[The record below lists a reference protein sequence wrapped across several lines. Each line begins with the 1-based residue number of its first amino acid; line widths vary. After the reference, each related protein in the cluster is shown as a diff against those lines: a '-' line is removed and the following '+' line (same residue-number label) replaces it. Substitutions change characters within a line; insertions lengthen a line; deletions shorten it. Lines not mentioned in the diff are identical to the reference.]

1 MRERIPY
8 LDALRCLAIFLV
20 VLLHNDAPVVVNTAC
35 YGRPSWYLCMFL
47 DGAVRLGVPLFFMI
61 SGCLL
66 LNGTGAAEPA
76 AFYRKKLPRLL
87 VPLAVWNVIY
97 HWTNAW
103 QFHTDTGLLALLQKA
118 FNRGTGYH
126 MWYIYVLLGL
136 YLLCPFLK
144 RMVDGCTPSQLAAL
158 VGIILL
164 PTAVLPLV
172 SQMVSWSVVPLDTLM
187 PGQAAYFLL
196 GYGLGRWSLSLGQQR
211 VFLYLGG
218 AAGYLVCTAVN
229 LLSAS
234 PQEHPPPVQ
243 RRGHHLPLPDGLRP
257 VCVGPHPLG
266 KTGRGPAAPRPA
278 AGLAVPAGLRDLL
291 GPSPG
296 AGPGDQAGGGRPD
309 CPGVSG
315 RPAGPDLWDLP
326 GLLPGGIPHP
336 NPEKTAALS
345 TRTSPLTGEVRV
357 LMPRQKF
364 FEIPSLQTGRNVILS
379 SCKQELLLLRRAE
392 RGTHH
397 SIQQKA
403 GSHFGRHPQSGRA
416 PLR

>member
-66 LNGTGAAEPA
+66 LGKPEAAEPA
-76 AFYRKKLPRLL
+76 AFYQKKLPRLL
-87 VPLAVWNVIY
+87 APLAVWNVIY

-144 RMVDGCTPSQLAAL
+144 RMVDGCTPRQLAAL
-158 VGIILL
+158 AGIILL

-172 SQMVSWSVVPLDTLM
+172 SQMVSWSVVPLDMLM

-196 GYGLGRWSLSLGQQR
+196 GYGLGRWSLSGQQR

-234 PQEHPPPVQ
+234 PQEI
-243 RRGHHLPLPDGLRP
+243 PLPFSGGDTIFHYLSACALFVWVRTLWEKRGEVLRP
-257 VCVGPHPLG
+257 LARPLFWLSRRAFGIYWVHPLVLDLVTRQVG
-266 KTGRGPAAPRPA
+266 GGLTVLEY
-278 AGLAVPAGLRDLL
+278 LAVRLGLTFGISLAF
-291 GPSPG
+291 S
-296 AGPGDQAGGGRPD
+296 QA
-309 CPGVSG
+309 VS
-315 RPAGPDLWDLP
+315 R
-326 GLLPGGIPHP
+326 IP
-336 NPEKTAALS
+336 
-345 TRTSPLTGEVRV
+345 V
-357 LMPRQKF
+357 LK
-364 FEIPSLQTGRNVILS
+364 
-379 SCKQELLLLRRAE
+379 KLLL
-392 RGTHH
+392 
-397 SIQQKA
+397 
-403 GSHFGRHPQSGRA
+403 
-416 PLR
+416 

>member
-61 SGCLL
+61 SGSLL

-144 RMVDGCTPSQLAAL
+144 RMVDGCTPRQLAAL
-158 VGIILL
+158 AGIILL

-196 GYGLGRWSLSLGQQR
+196 GYGLGRWSLSGQQR

-218 AAGYLVCTAVN
+218 AAGYLVCAAVN

-234 PQEHPPPVQ
+234 PPGDPPPVQ
-243 RRGHHLPLPDGLRP
+243 RRGHHLPLSVGLRP

-266 KTGRGPAAPRPA
+266 ETRGGPAAPRPPPR
-278 AGLAVPAGLRDLL
+278 LAVPAGLRDLL

-309 CPGVSG
+309 WSGVSG

-336 NPEKTAALS
+336 RPEKTAAL
-345 TRTSPLTGEVRV
+345 
-357 LMPRQKF
+357 KHAD
-364 FEIPSLQTGRNVILS
+364 
-379 SCKQELLLLRRAE
+379 LLR
-392 RGTHH
+392 
-397 SIQQKA
+397 
-403 GSHFGRHPQSGRA
+403 
-416 PLR
+416 

>member
-87 VPLAVWNVIY
+87 APLAVWNVIY

-136 YLLCPFLK
+136 YLLCPFL
-144 RMVDGCTPSQLAAL
+144 RRIVENSTPRQLAAL
-158 VGIILL
+158 AGIILL
-164 PTAVLPLV
+164 PASVLPLV
-172 SQMVSWSVVPLDTLM
+172 SQMVSWSVVPLDMLM

-196 GYGLGRWSLSLGQQR
+196 GYGLGRWSLSGQQR

-234 PQEHPPPVQ
+234 SQEI
-243 RRGHHLPLPDGLRP
+243 PLPFSGGDTIF
-257 VCVGPHPLG
+257 HY
-266 KTGRGPAAPRPA
+266 
-278 AGLAVPAGLRDLL
+278 AGLRDLL

-336 NPEKTAALS
+336 SPEKAVAL
-345 TRTSPLTGEVRV
+345 
-357 LMPRQKF
+357 KHAD
-364 FEIPSLQTGRNVILS
+364 
-379 SCKQELLLLRRAE
+379 LLR
-392 RGTHH
+392 
-397 SIQQKA
+397 
-403 GSHFGRHPQSGRA
+403 
-416 PLR
+416 

>member
-8 LDALRCLAIFLV
+8 LDALRCLAICLV

-66 LNGTGAAEPA
+66 LGKPETVEPA

-87 VPLAVWNVIY
+87 APLAVWNVIY

-144 RMVDGCTPSQLAAL
+144 RMVDGCTPRQLAAL
-158 VGIILL
+158 AGIILL

-196 GYGLGRWSLSLGQQR
+196 GYGLGRWSLSGQQR
-211 VFLYLGG
+211 VFLYLG
-218 AAGYLVCTAVN
+218 ARRAIWCVRRSIC
-229 LLSAS
+229 S
-234 PQEHPPPVQ
+234 P
-243 RRGHHLPLPDGLRP
+243 PLPRRSPSHSAEGTP
-257 VCVGPHPLG
+257 SSTIC
-266 KTGRGPAAPRPA
+266 RPA
-278 AGLAVPAGLRDLL
+278 PCLCGSAPFGSGGMKRSGLSP

-296 AGPGDQAGGGRPD
+296 CPSGP
-309 CPGVSG
+309 SG
-315 RPAGPDLWDLP
+315 
-326 GLLPGGIPHP
+326 
-336 NPEKTAALS
+336 S
-345 TRTSPLTGEVRV
+345 T
-357 LMPRQKF
+357 
-364 FEIPSLQTGRNVILS
+364 
-379 SCKQELLLLRRAE
+379 
-392 RGTHH
+392 
-397 SIQQKA
+397 
-403 GSHFGRHPQSGRA
+403 GSTPWCWIW
-416 PLR
+416 

>member
-61 SGCLL
+61 SGSLL
-66 LNGTGAAEPA
+66 LGGPEAAEPA

-144 RMVDGCTPSQLAAL
+144 RMVDGCTPRQLAAL
-158 VGIILL
+158 AGIILL

-196 GYGLGRWSLSLGQQR
+196 GYGLGRWSLSGQQR

-234 PQEHPPPVQ
+234 PQEIPFHSA
-243 RRGHHLPLPDGLRP
+243 
-257 VCVGPHPLG
+257 VG
-266 KTGRGPAAPRPA
+266 T
-278 AGLAVPAGLRDLL
+278 
-291 GPSPG
+291 PS
-296 AGPGDQAGGGRPD
+296 
-309 CPGVSG
+309 
-315 RPAGPDLWDLP
+315 
-326 GLLPGGIPHP
+326 
-336 NPEKTAALS
+336 S
-345 TRTSPLTGEVRV
+345 T
-357 LMPRQKF
+357 
-364 FEIPSLQTGRNVILS
+364 I
-379 SCKQELLLLRRAE
+379 
-392 RGTHH
+392 
-397 SIQQKA
+397 
-403 GSHFGRHPQSGRA
+403 
-416 PLR
+416 

>member
-164 PTAVLPLV
+164 LLEIFVI
-172 SQMVSWSVVPLDTLM
+172 
-187 PGQAAYFLL
+187 PGF
-196 GYGLGRWSLSLGQQR
+196 
-211 VFLYLGG
+211 
-218 AAGYLVCTAVN
+218 
-229 LLSAS
+229 
-234 PQEHPPPVQ
+234 
-243 RRGHHLPLPDGLRP
+243 
-257 VCVGPHPLG
+257 
-266 KTGRGPAAPRPA
+266 
-278 AGLAVPAGLRDLL
+278 
-291 GPSPG
+291 
-296 AGPGDQAGGGRPD
+296 
-309 CPGVSG
+309 GVSG
-315 RPAGPDLWDLP
+315 VLGIVCVVASLVLAGIDDFTFDFLPDFTSAIIRSLFFVVSCSLLSLFGSIWLSRKLFGSRRLNFALHAEQKVEDGFVGVDMAAKEEIGKEGIAFTDLRPAGKVMIGNEVYDAVSD
-326 GLLPGGIPHP
+326 
-336 NPEKTAALS
+336 
-345 TRTSPLTGEVRV
+345 TGAFIERGKVVRV
-357 LMPRQKF
+357 VKYQRGQVYV
-364 FEIPSLQTGRNVILS
+364 VIN
-379 SCKQELLLLRRAE
+379 
-392 RGTHH
+392 
-397 SIQQKA
+397 
-403 GSHFGRHPQSGRA
+403 
-416 PLR
+416 

>member
-87 VPLAVWNVIY
+87 APLAVWNVIY

-144 RMVDGCTPSQLAAL
+144 RMVDGCTPRQLAAL
-158 VGIILL
+158 AGIILL

-196 GYGLGRWSLSLGQQR
+196 GYGLGRWSLSGQQR

-234 PQEHPPPVQ
+234 PQEIP
-243 RRGHHLPLPDGLRP
+243 LPLSGGNTIFHYLTACALFVWVRTLWEKRKEVLRP
-257 VCVGPHPLG
+257 LARPLAWLSQRAFGIYWVHPLVLDLVTRQVG
-266 KTGRGPAAPRPA
+266 GGLTVLEY
-278 AGLAVPAGLRDLL
+278 LAVRLGLTFGISLAF
-291 GPSPG
+291 S
-296 AGPGDQAGGGRPD
+296 QT
-309 CPGVSG
+309 VSC
-315 RPAGPDLWDLP
+315 
-326 GLLPGGIPHP
+326 IP
-336 NPEKTAALS
+336 
-345 TRTSPLTGEVRV
+345 V
-357 LMPRQKF
+357 LK
-364 FEIPSLQTGRNVILS
+364 
-379 SCKQELLLLRRAE
+379 KLLL
-392 RGTHH
+392 
-397 SIQQKA
+397 
-403 GSHFGRHPQSGRA
+403 
-416 PLR
+416 

>member
-66 LNGTGAAEPA
+66 LGKPETAEPA
-76 AFYRKKLPRLL
+76 AFYQKKLPRLL
-87 VPLAVWNVIY
+87 APLAVWNVIY

-136 YLLCPFLK
+136 YLLCPFL
-144 RMVDGCTPSQLAAL
+144 RRIVENSTPRQLAAL
-158 VGIILL
+158 AGIILL

-196 GYGLGRWSLSLGQQR
+196 GYGLGRWSLSGQQR

-234 PQEHPPPVQ
+234 PQEI
-243 RRGHHLPLPDGLRP
+243 PLPFSGGDTIFHYLSACALF
-257 VCVGPHPLG
+257 VW
-266 KTGRGPAAPRPA
+266 GRTLWEKRGGPAAPRPPPL
-278 AGLAVPAGLRDLL
+278 LAVPASLRDLL
-291 GPSPG
+291 GPPPG

-364 FEIPSLQTGRNVILS
+364 LKFPLY
-379 SCKQELLLLRRAE
+379 K
-392 RGTHH
+392 RG
-397 SIQQKA
+397 
-403 GSHFGRHPQSGRA
+403 GV
-416 PLR
+416 